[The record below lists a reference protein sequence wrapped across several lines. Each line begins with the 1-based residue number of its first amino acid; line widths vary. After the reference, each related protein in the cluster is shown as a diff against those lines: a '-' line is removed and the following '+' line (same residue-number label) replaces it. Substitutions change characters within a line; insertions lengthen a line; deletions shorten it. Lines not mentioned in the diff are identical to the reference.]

1 MWMESKQMY
10 TSGLRVYLLDNYN
23 CIDFVVLSLYLSSY
37 VLRFLVDHWIK
48 DADRF
53 YNGTACARE
62 VLLRRNYSMYDSIQN
77 QIFND
82 RIHVDKSYFMKA
94 CKPRSHEHLLPSVVT
109 ITFCSLRIY
118 SARLQF

>member
-1 MWMESKQMY
+1 MESKQMY

-118 SARLQF
+118 NARLQF